1 MPPPP
6 PISRPD
12 GSTSREQVARIDRA
26 YFHTPNHFAV
36 ARRWLILMAF
46 LLGVGWCAWGAWDQP
61 RHHAPGAVAHVHAAW
76 EQDCEACH
84 QPLSPIR
91 DNTWLTTP
99 LTRQASDA
107 ACEACHRVAIHD
119 SRQIAAEV
127 GSCASCHT
135 DHQGRSADLSRV
147 PDQTCT
153 ACHAQIAQHRSSVQS
168 PADGPAPSDASITR
182 FDNEHHPA
190 FASLTKDPGRLKFSH
205 GRHMRLGLTFGPT
218 ASAETAAGSA
228 AWTYGQMAAG
238 DQARYRPEGGSPS
251 DLVQLACSSCHEF
264 APGLA
269 DGDLRAVSAFVAGA
283 APGAYPLP
291 VTFEKHCVAC
301 HALPSSGTG
310 SASPDLSGDISGA
323 VPHGIDPAGLRQF
336 LEGLALREALASD
349 GTVLH
354 APLPPR
360 PLPTSAGPQRQAL
373 RDLVDQRVAGSRT
386 FVRGT
391 CQKCHELEEATLSA
405 AGSLLPASTA
415 AMEAGWFR
423 VPPTQVPG
431 VWLGKARFNHQAH
444 RSFSCQQCH
453 ADADPASATGPPPAG
468 LPEGGPLDHQLV
480 MIAGRESCVVCHAPT
495 QPAPHGGPIRGGARF
510 DCVECHGYHGSGS
523 HLFFGQ
529 AP

>member
-1 MPPPP
+1 MPPLP
-6 PISRPD
+6 PIARPE

-36 ARRWLILMAF
+36 ARRWLILLAL

-61 RHHAPGAVAHVHAAW
+61 RHHSPGAVAHVHAPW
-76 EQDCEACH
+76 EHDCETCH

-107 ACEACHRVAIHD
+107 ACEACHRVASHT
-119 SRQIAAEV
+119 SRQIAHEV
-127 GSCASCHT
+127 GSCASCHA
-135 DHQGRSADLSRV
+135 DHLGRSADLTRV
-147 PDQTCT
+147 SDQTCT
-153 ACHAQIAQHRSSVQS
+153 ACHAQIARHRVSVQP
-168 PADGPAPSDASITR
+168 PADGPASSDAPITR

-190 FASLTKDPGRLKFSH
+190 FASLMKDPGRLKFSH

-218 ASAETAAGSA
+218 ASSA
-228 AWTYGQMAAG
+228 RPADATLWTYGQMSAG

-251 DLVQLACSSCHEF
+251 DPVQLACSSCHAF
-264 APGLA
+264 APSLA
-269 DGDLRAVSAFVAGA
+269 DGDLRVISAFVAGA

-291 VTFEKHCVAC
+291 VTFENHCAAC
-301 HALPSSGTG
+301 HALPTSGTG
-310 SASPDLSGDISGA
+310 PNAPDASAA

-336 LEGLALREALASD
+336 LEGLALREALAAD
-349 GTVLH
+349 GAVLRE
-354 APLPPR
+354 PLLPR
-360 PLPTSAGPQRQAL
+360 PLPASAAAEGKAL
-373 RDLVDQRVAGSRT
+373 QDLVEQRVAGSRT

-391 CQKCHELEEATLSA
+391 CQKCHQLEEAPLAA

-415 AMEAGWFR
+415 AAREAVWFR
-423 VPPTQVPG
+423 VAPTQVPG

-453 ADADPASATGPPPAG
+453 AAADPASATGTAPAG
-468 LPEGGPLDHQLV
+468 LPEGGPLDHQMV

-495 QPAPHGGPIRGGARF
+495 QPAPHGEPIRGGARF

-523 HLFFGQ
+523 HLFLGQ

>member
-61 RHHAPGAVAHVHAAW
+61 RHHAPGAVAHVHAPW

-190 FASLTKDPGRLKFSH
+190 F
-205 GRHMRLGLTFGPT
+205 
-218 ASAETAAGSA
+218 
-228 AWTYGQMAAG
+228 
-238 DQARYRPEGGSPS
+238 
-251 DLVQLACSSCHEF
+251 
-264 APGLA
+264 
-269 DGDLRAVSAFVAGA
+269 AGA